1 MQQPHH
7 RLLWMF
13 AFNAEKEVLQL
24 ISREVE
30 QEETVKQTLSPKYQ
44 KEDLIVCGEAEDMQM
59 QPLLQAT
66 SMKEETLKKPLAK
79 GNNRRKEL
87 DELRDRQGHG
97 DDQSDGKTRYSLS
110 KDAVEE
116 HNRTHHSVS
125 TDDYEGEGLST
136 CSHEAKGNTGPCR
149 ERNENKV
156 EVNTLISPIQDVKDD
171 YVSTERERNK
181 KDVNGGSAN
190 NERIVTSFC
199 DPDQA
204 AKADEKEERE
214 PQKQPKDLNNVSVQ
228 EKTIKGIGRESCHK
242 CNKVSVEIV
251 HKLNLNQ
258 SNLSGI
264 CSW

>member
-59 QPLLQAT
+59 QPLLQAA
-66 SMKEETLKKPLAK
+66 SMEEETSKKPLAK

-125 TDDYEGEGLST
+125 TDNYEGEGLST
-136 CSHEAKGNTGPCR
+136 CSHEAKGNTGPYR
-149 ERNENKV
+149 ERTENEM
-156 EVNTLISPIQDVKDD
+156 EVNTLISPIKNVKDD
-171 YVSTERERNK
+171 NLSTEKELKK
-181 KDVNGGSAN
+181 KDVNGGSVN

-199 DPDQA
+199 DTDHA
-204 AKADEKEERE
+204 AKEDAKEEGE
-214 PQKQPKDLNNVSVQ
+214 LQKQPKDLSNLSVQ
-228 EKTIKGIGRESCHK
+228 AKTIKGIGRESCQK
-242 CNKVSVEIV
+242 CNIVSVETV
-251 HKLNLNQ
+251 
-258 SNLSGI
+258 S
-264 CSW
+264 